1 MGFVRSV
8 INYGFF
14 ALFAKL
20 VQFIS
25 LLFLESNLES
35 TLFGELSSGISVQM
49 GVIMLLTFG
58 VNEGFVGTYL
68 QHNKSD
74 LLCGLSYLLG
84 VFSSLVVSILILVA
98 LSFKSKFDIYPLIN
112 GVILFDLFLNA
123 SFFKIE
129 NEHRKS
135 QLYQYVAM
143 SLFYASLTVAI
154 LLGFDQE
161 VFPFSSAILVSY
173 YLILKRRGLFINF
186 REAIVKYNRLKS
198 ILKKILRESKN
209 YFLISVFGWLTTFG
223 VTLFL
228 GLYVSSAEA
237 GQYFFISAIAGS
249 VLVVT
254 NSLFSVWNPNYFLGK
269 IDAETNNFFYKWLML
284 SLMIFSLI
292 LTIGYGL
299 YRGNEPNAM
308 LKMMLVSL
316 QYVFY
321 VPFWKLRY
329 AKQKSNDGFS
339 LAKLVVVSSVLGLV
353 VCSIGWLLIGEWVA
367 YSYGLILSVVH
378 VLVSYKVT
386 NASVRD
392 FYIYVAL
399 LIAIASF
406 LFFGDLG
413 LLKLISLLILLLV
426 PFGILSNRAIKQNII
441 INYSRKVNK

>member
-1 MGFVRSV
+1 M
-8 INYGFF
+8 NYGFF

-49 GVIMLLTFG
+49 GVTMLLTFG

-68 QHNKSD
+68 KYNKND
-74 LLCGLSYLLG
+74 LLRGLSYLLG
-84 VFSSLVVSILILVA
+84 VFSSSVVLILILFA
-98 LSFKSKFDIYPLIN
+98 LSFNGKFDIYPLIN

-154 LLGFDQE
+154 LLGFDQQ
-161 VFPFSSAILVSY
+161 VFAFSSAVLVVY
-173 YLILKRRGLFINF
+173 FLILKQRGFFYNF

-198 ILKKILRESKN
+198 ILKKIIRESKN

-223 VTLFL
+223 VTLYL

-254 NSLFSVWNPNYFLGK
+254 NSLFSVWNPNYFHGK
-269 IDAETNNFFYKWLML
+269 IDAETNNYFYRWLML

-299 YRGNEPNAM
+299 YRGYDPNAM

-321 VPFWKLRY
+321 VPFWKIRY
-329 AKQKSNDGFS
+329 AKQKSNDGLS
-339 LAKLVVVSSVLGLV
+339 LAKLVIVSSVLGLL
-353 VCSIGWLLIGEWVA
+353 VCSVGWLLIGEWVA

-386 NASVRD
+386 NVSVRD
-392 FYIYVAL
+392 LYIYVAL
-399 LIAIASF
+399 LIAIVSF
-406 LFFGDLG
+406 LYFGDLD
-413 LLKLISLLILLLV
+413 LLKLFALLILLLV
-426 PFGILSNRAIKQNII
+426 PFGIVTNRAIKQNII
-441 INYSRKVNK
+441 NNCSRIIDE